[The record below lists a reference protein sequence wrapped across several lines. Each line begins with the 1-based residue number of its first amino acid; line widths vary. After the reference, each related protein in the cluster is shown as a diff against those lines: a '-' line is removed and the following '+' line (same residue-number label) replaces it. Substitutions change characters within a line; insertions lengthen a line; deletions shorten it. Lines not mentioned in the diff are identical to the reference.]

1 MSIKVYRGK
10 TKTIWL
16 PMTVSTVLTKDSLV
30 ALSSGQLVAATSS
43 SAANTHIGVTP
54 KAIVAT
60 DANYAVARTHPV
72 IVPMETN
79 VEWLADTT
87 ATAVV
92 ADVGLWV
99 DLTDS
104 ATINR
109 GASTYDVAQVRRF
122 VSTTQLVVKLNLGG
136 AVNTII

>member
-1 MSIKVYRGK
+1 MSFKVYKGK
-10 TKTIWL
+10 TKTVWL
-16 PMTVSTVLTKDSLV
+16 PVTVSTVLTKDSIV
-30 ALSSGQLVAATSS
+30 ALSSGQIVAATSS
-43 SAANTHIGVTP
+43 SAASSHIGVTP
-54 KAIVAT
+54 KAVTAA
-60 DANYAVARTHPV
+60 DADYAVARVHPV
-72 IVPMETN
+72 IVPLEEN
-79 VEWLADTT
+79 VEWLATTT

-122 VSTTQLVVKLNLGG
+122 ISTTQLVVKLNLGG
-136 AVNTII
+136 AVNTIV

>member
-1 MSIKVYRGK
+1 MSFKVYRGK
-10 TKTIWL
+10 TKTVWL
-16 PMTVSTVLTKDSLV
+16 PVTVSTVLTKDSIV
-30 ALSSGQLVAATSS
+30 ALSSGQIVAATST

-60 DANYAVARTHPV
+60 DADYATARTHPV
-72 IVPMETN
+72 IVPVEEN
-79 VEWLADTT
+79 VEWLATTT

-109 GASTYDVAQVRRF
+109 AASTYDVAQVRRF

-136 AVNTII
+136 AVNTIV